1 MASSTTRQTLD
12 EAYPGLSSED
22 AIAGAADD
30 GRSINKYADPIEG
43 ARFGLTAEEADE
55 VAASDPSLLWVEEC
69 DDDDDDDDD
78 DEDAPHCESGT
89 VTGNRCGGAPTE
101 RLHVVLLYERG
112 TGETLGHCDGLG
124 QTLDVCEDCAE
135 MVLETEGRWAWRLD

>member
-22 AIAGAADD
+22 AIADAADD

-69 DDDDDDDDD
+69 DDDDDSSF
-78 DEDAPHCESGT
+78 AT
-89 VTGNRCGGAPTE
+89 TRCSRSTTWLT
-101 RLHVVLLYERG
+101 RSS
-112 TGETLGHCDGLG
+112 LG
-124 QTLDVCEDCAE
+124 VP
-135 MVLETEGRWAWRLD
+135 R

>member
-69 DDDDDDDDD
+69 DDDDDDDD
-78 DEDAPHCESGT
+78 EDAPHCESGT

-101 RLHVVLLYERG
+101 RLHVSPSQVVPRQPGRRADDHGGPDHRHDHDPRRVSSLS
-112 TGETLGHCDGLG
+112 
-124 QTLDVCEDCAE
+124 
-135 MVLETEGRWAWRLD
+135 LE